1 MDTHPT
7 NLAAAAAQ
15 SGRCSKQMLPQSP
28 MMSPNLGRHP
38 NGQQPSVNVV
48 KPTMASASPS
58 STSAQKSNKS
68 DSNTQTN
75 LSVLHRSATPK
86 HITASSESGK
96 SSPRLGGDQ
105 SPNLNASRSS
115 NSSASPAS
123 PAMSKKSS
131 KSGSNT
137 PDRTL
142 DSPGTGSSSREGAMK
157 KCATPE
163 KELES
168 PRSKSSSK
176 ENLLGDGSESDSLGR
191 VSNKELPGS
200 GVEKSLTPSNTSSPK
215 LGVKMLGSHIA
226 KNASNVAVVQPRPG
240 EKMETTFDAEVRT
253 ETIHKMSS
261 EQEKAQTGGKET
273 TFLTPEK
280 EEKTTFLDD
289 QGETMDI
296 KPMPPIMRA
305 LPYGYF
311 RGYSGYGGFNNRNFH
326 IPGIS
331 VPTTAMYATRTG
343 SAQGLGMPPRPLG
356 ESSQHGGPPKFYSA
370 HIKRAGSASSGPH
383 GPPPPHSSSS
393 DADYASESDTYDY
406 VSGYMSDGDILKNN
420 RNNGGGGAGAD
431 DWSSGYLSEGGA
443 SLYARRLQQR
453 FREGMQAVRE
463 CMQKS
468 SGIMDDDSFDDSSS
482 ISSGEISDTIAEIS
496 TDENLTGS
504 SQGAL
509 SDNPYNSLKRTPK
522 DILSIHAG
530 YGTNGGS
537 SGHPPPLGHPPPPP
551 GYAGKRVPT
560 LGTSAFM
567 GTDYNSDSGI
577 GSGWGR
583 KYSLTQAGKFLSNDP
598 NKLLSSDPSDYGYGY
613 GWPSSRSEGG
623 YSSLRKMSNGSNP
636 DYAYYSEGDYDS
648 PHRSFS
654 PAPGV
659 GGMKKDTETNTDQSH
674 LLEASM
680 RRLNTS
686 GTRSGNATP
695 PGSNGAGTQF
705 GYRRS
710 LSNASNSSAGSSSK
724 NGGGS
729 SKSSSHGSSAVGSR
743 LAKHGVDTGQR
754 SVHDIPRPAS
764 AAGKPINP
772 DMALV
777 EGYNSSTLDRKKKN
791 GGLTPSKSTGCTQTD
806 RDFQSSSLGRR
817 RLFGSKGN
825 LNKSQGDS
833 PSPVGGTIISNPHAT
848 YSRGGEKPSSH
859 YVNLQ
864 ELHARIPG
872 SNYVPLEFASSPRNS
887 SLGSPAALGP
897 GSMWLKSSHSSNG
910 VGLPPG
916 PPPSHSPHPFH
927 AHAMSDSETFESL
940 AHPHIQAQIQ
950 QARALTNAR
959 MMAHHADMTPPP
971 LPGSS
976 PSASQALQRSNSIK
990 SDSAYPRTKHSSFSE
1005 DLPRTGSFSQLASP
1019 QGPHTVPAS
1028 PTLSQSSRFTYPM
1041 AYAPPNAVGAG
1052 PNMVRSST
1060 QSSLPFSALGKR
1072 ASRDEDESR
1081 KSTLNERRFLFPF
1094 LPSVS
1099 PSFFDSFPV
1108 LLASLYS
1115 FCFGSFLHSTKSWL
1129 LLTNERF

>member
-1 MDTHPT
+1 
-7 NLAAAAAQ
+7 
-15 SGRCSKQMLPQSP
+15 
-28 MMSPNLGRHP
+28 
-38 NGQQPSVNVV
+38 
-48 KPTMASASPS
+48 
-58 STSAQKSNKS
+58 
-68 DSNTQTN
+68 
-75 LSVLHRSATPK
+75 
-86 HITASSESGK
+86 
-96 SSPRLGGDQ
+96 
-105 SPNLNASRSS
+105 
-115 NSSASPAS
+115 
-123 PAMSKKSS
+123 
-131 KSGSNT
+131 
-137 PDRTL
+137 
-142 DSPGTGSSSREGAMK
+142 
-157 KCATPE
+157 
-163 KELES
+163 
-168 PRSKSSSK
+168 
-176 ENLLGDGSESDSLGR
+176 
-191 VSNKELPGS
+191 
-200 GVEKSLTPSNTSSPK
+200 
-215 LGVKMLGSHIA
+215 
-226 KNASNVAVVQPRPG
+226 
-240 EKMETTFDAEVRT
+240 
-253 ETIHKMSS
+253 
-261 EQEKAQTGGKET
+261 
-273 TFLTPEK
+273 
-280 EEKTTFLDD
+280 
-289 QGETMDI
+289 
-296 KPMPPIMRA
+296 
-305 LPYGYF
+305 
-311 RGYSGYGGFNNRNFH
+311 
-326 IPGIS
+326 
-331 VPTTAMYATRTG
+331 
-343 SAQGLGMPPRPLG
+343 MPPRPLG

-406 VSGYMSDGDILKNN
+406 VSGYMSDGDILKNT

-897 GSMWLKSSHSSNG
+897 GSLCKSATLDYAFPSDFAFLSSVHGSNLSLVSSSSSVYSSAEEKHAHEVRKLKRDLMIAQEKVATLTSQLSTNRRREFHSSG
-910 VGLPPG
+910 
-916 PPPSHSPHPFH
+916 
-927 AHAMSDSETFESL
+927 EL
-940 AHPHIQAQIQ
+940 AHGSYHALPIDAHVVSAFEQSLSSMT
-950 QARALTNAR
+950 ARLQSLTSNAEHKQDTELNELRMTIEALKR
-959 MMAHHADMTPPP
+959 QSKMTLQEPII
-971 LPGSS
+971 S
-976 PSASQALQRSNSIK
+976 P
-990 SDSAYPRTKHSSFSE
+990 
-1005 DLPRTGSFSQLASP
+1005 
-1019 QGPHTVPAS
+1019 PAS
-1028 PTLSQSSRFTYPM
+1028 
-1041 AYAPPNAVGAG
+1041 
-1052 PNMVRSST
+1052 
-1060 QSSLPFSALGKR
+1060 
-1072 ASRDEDESR
+1072 
-1081 KSTLNERRFLFPF
+1081 RR
-1094 LPSVS
+1094 
-1099 PSFFDSFPV
+1099 
-1108 LLASLYS
+1108 
-1115 FCFGSFLHSTKSWL
+1115 
-1129 LLTNERF
+1129 